1 MRYASFV
8 LRKIGKSVGGGVTI
22 VGMAKKLFLHSYEEL
37 VSMEN
42 LLEAWKEFMRG
53 KRTRRDVLAFE
64 AGLMGNLFGLHRG
77 LLGQSYAHGPYEAFT
92 VSDPKTRSIH
102 KATVADRVLH
112 RALYRTLYP
121 FFDRTFLADSF
132 SCRNN
137 KGTHKA
143 LDRFRSFARRSS
155 HNHTRTVW
163 VLKCDIRKFFAS
175 IDHAALLT
183 LLDVRIADKRIV
195 WLLRQVI
202 GSFHTTRPGVG
213 LPLGN
218 LTSQL
223 CANVYMNEL
232 DQFVKH
238 FLKAEHYIRYADD
251 FVLLS
256 PDKTYLQAA
265 LELIG
270 QFLWHR
276 LRLNLHPQKVTI
288 STAASGVDFLGWVHF
303 PDHRV
308 LRASTKR
315 RILRTVGLGAGESVF
330 ASYRG
335 LLEHGNT
342 KKMSEQIATLRR
354 LHEVITTDTAARRRG
369 GHGL

>member
-1 MRYASFV
+1 MSRAVF
-8 LRKIGKSVGGGVTI
+8 RHT
-22 VGMAKKLFLHSYEEL
+22 YEE
-37 VSMEN
+37 VIGVEN
-42 LLEAWKEFMRG
+42 LLSAWQEFVAG
-53 KRTRRDVLAFE
+53 KRGRVDVQAYQLN
-64 AGLMGNLFGLHRG
+64 LVGNLFDLHSR
-77 LLGQSYAHGPYEAFT
+77 LAGQSYVHGPYEAFT

-121 FFDRTFLADSF
+121 FFDRPFIADSF

-143 LDRFRSFARRSS
+143 LDRFRSFARRAS
-155 HNHTRTVW
+155 HNHTRTAW

-175 IDHAALLT
+175 IDHGT
-183 LLDVRIADKRIV
+183 LLQLLDERMEDKRITC
-195 WLLRQVI
+195 LLGQVI
-202 GSFHTTRPGVG
+202 GSFSTTRPGVG

-223 CANVYMNEL
+223 FANVYMNEL

-256 PDKTYLQAA
+256 PDKAYLEAA
-265 LELIG
+265 LDVIQ
-270 QFLWHR
+270 QFLRHR
-276 LRLNLHPQKVTI
+276 LRLHLHPQKVTI
-288 STAASGVDFLGWVHF
+288 TTVASGVDFLGWIHF

-315 RILRTVGLGAGESVF
+315 RVLHGVADNPTPSMLAAYS
-330 ASYRG
+330 G
-335 LLEHGNT
+335 LLRHGNGW
-342 KKMSEQIATLRR
+342 R
-354 LHEVITTDTAARRRG
+354 LGSKIEKIVSSS
-369 GHGL
+369 